1 MTNTIPKACLVL
13 QNGLWAKLGH
23 LTKINTLSQ
32 MEDEPPVK
40 KGEATALSWQ
50 KPGKLAV
57 LQVEEGERVV
67 RI

>member
-1 MTNTIPKACLVL
+1 
-13 QNGLWAKLGH
+13 
-23 LTKINTLSQ
+23 

-40 KGEATALSWQ
+40 NGEATALSWQ
-50 KPGKLAV
+50 KPGKVAV